1 MKKLLF
7 LLLLPV
13 MLWSCSSDDEPE
25 VDKVPEGIK
34 KVWQALDGTY
44 STTFELMNTGKDW
57 YSEKIV
63 FHPYS
68 ERKIIVP
75 PYTYINGDVY
85 AYGTAEIYDTR
96 YLDINEG
103 VPEYCYY
110 SINANYSGGMEV
122 AFFEFN
128 TESGYVIGRED
139 SRTFRVMSASE
150 IELNGQIYKKQ

>member
-13 MLWSCSSDDEPE
+13 MMWSCGNDDEPE
-25 VDKVPEGIK
+25 VDTVPEGIK
-34 KVWQALDGTY
+34 KVWLSLDGTY

-57 YSEKIV
+57 YSETIT

-75 PYTYINGDVY
+75 PYTYISGDVY

-96 YLDINEG
+96 YSSINDDE
-103 VPEYCYY
+103 PELCYY
-110 SINANYSGGMEV
+110 SINTNYSGGLEI
-122 AFFEFN
+122 AFFELN
-128 TESGYVIGRED
+128 PESGYVIGRED
-139 SRTFRVMSASE
+139 SRTIRVLSASE
-150 IELNGQIYKKQ
+150 IELNGQVYTKQ